1 MQHVYVWPC
10 RAPGPVRRRRAR
22 DSPDPNCTLCSIE
35 LRALCSEKRDTWARV
50 PVWTC
55 VRARGAEARAE
66 ASVARAR
73 IWHLRPHTRRQ
84 RVCVL
89 SVSSRHTD
97 GDRTQI
103 WSDKYGALSSQYFL
117 LSLIKPYFTQSRA
130 SAHSLHESVRDR
142 DRAGDDHNA
151 QRSNVECVNKVL
163 VRFLDVNYRHTPQNQ
178 SKYAETHTLFD

>member
-1 MQHVYVWPC
+1 MQHVYVSGPAGRRGRCVAGAPVTAQIPTAHSALSSCAHCVVKSAIHGREC
-10 RAPGPVRRRRAR
+10 RCG
-22 DSPDPNCTLCSIE
+22 
-35 LRALCSEKRDTWARV
+35 RV
-50 PVWTC
+50 C
-55 VRARGAEARAE
+55 ARAAQRPE
-66 ASVARAR
+66 QRSVARAR

-163 VRFLDVNYRHTPQNQ
+163 DAFSNELPTHTQNQ
-178 SKYAETHTLFD
+178 SKYAETHTSFD